1 MVLVPQIVDAV
12 DIPVIAAGGIGDGR
26 GVAAT
31 FMLGA
36 EGVQIGTRFLTAYE
50 CSVHENYKK
59 KVLAAKDID
68 TVVTGRPTGHPVRIL
83 KNKLSRSFMQLD
95 RTCASKDEYEKLGE
109 GALARAVI
117 EGDIDYGSIMAGQIA
132 AIVTIILEKIAFIF
146 PGQGAQYI
154 GMGKELYDNFPQCK
168 EVFEETDEILKFK
181 LSTMIF
187 NGPKEKLDRTEYTQ
201 PGILTVSIAA
211 YRALSTY
218 DIHPYATAGL
228 SLGEYSSLTI
238 SGVFS
243 QSQVIP
249 LVQKRGQFM
258 QNAVPEGVGGM
269 CAILGLSGDKIREAC
284 ERASKFGIVE
294 VANYNSPGQIVIG
307 GESKAVEEAQNI
319 AKDLGAKDLF
329 PIGKCSISYK
339 YAYTCSR

>member
-1 MVLVPQIVDAV
+1 M
-12 DIPVIAAGGIGDGR
+12 
-26 GVAAT
+26 
-31 FMLGA
+31 
-36 EGVQIGTRFLTAYE
+36 
-50 CSVHENYKK
+50 
-59 KVLAAKDID
+59 
-68 TVVTGRPTGHPVRIL
+68 
-83 KNKLSRSFMQLD
+83 
-95 RTCASKDEYEKLGE
+95 
-109 GALARAVI
+109 
-117 EGDIDYGSIMAGQIA
+117 
-132 AIVTIILEKIAFIF
+132 EKIAFIF

-319 AKDLGAKDLF
+319 AKDLGAKRSIPLSVSAPFHTSMLIPAADNLKEELDTLALG
-329 PIGKCSISYK
+329 PMKVPVISNVTADYIGEFDEVKNLLYQQVMTSVMWDQSICRMVEDGVRHFVELGPGKTLSGLVKRVDRGLNTYNVEDMASLERTVK
-339 YAYTCSR
+339 ALAGVQ